1 MFYLFLQLLLFVFP
15 VGCILIMFFQ
25 IEMRDLATKIR
36 KFLFMPLLTLSVLVN
51 IALFMILLNHT
62 AGKTQVGCSCTVT
75 YNSYVIF
82 APKITFDLFDGS
94 GSDEQTSL
102 QPVHE

>member
-1 MFYLFLQLLLFVFP
+1 
-15 VGCILIMFFQ
+15 
-25 IEMRDLATKIR
+25 
-36 KFLFMPLLTLSVLVN
+36 MPLLTLSVLAN

-62 AGKTQVGCSCTVT
+62 AGKTQVGCSCTLI

-82 APKITFDLFDGS
+82 APKITFDLFEGS

-102 QPVHE
+102 QPVPE